1 MNFFARHKYLI
12 TGIMIGA
19 VAVLLLSRVTTE
31 RKLNDLQTSL
41 ESSIETSVQ
50 NTTTLA
56 RVIGEGRLTKTAETI
71 ITDCTPEER
80 NLFEAKLAKLDAGVA
95 EVELNQIDKLF
106 SRCAPVQ
113 SIRRTLMVMDLARQI
128 EGLEVLVN
136 QRKQLG
142 TYTTHDELLADAKVL
157 LAHEEKI
164 TQLSLDL
171 VYLQREIL
179 DALLAGESV
188 SSERSKNFKDRG
200 YNLRTELQSVAEEA
214 VSVRDRVLSS

>member
-1 MNFFARHKYLI
+1 MNFFVRHKYLI
-12 TGIMIGA
+12 IGIAIGA
-19 VAVLLLSRVTTE
+19 VGVLLLSQVTTE
-31 RKLNDLQTSL
+31 RKLNELQSSL
-41 ESSIETSVQ
+41 ETSIEASVES
-50 NTTTLA
+50 TTELV
-56 RVIGEGRLTKTAETI
+56 RVIGEGRLTKTAEAI
-71 ITDCTPEER
+71 VTDCTPEER

-95 EVELNQIDKLF
+95 EAELDQIDKLF

-128 EGLEVLVN
+128 EALEVLVT

-142 TYTTHDELLADAKVL
+142 VYSTHDALLTDAKTLLAQ
-157 LAHEEKI
+157 EEKI

-188 SSERSKNFKDRG
+188 SSDRSKSFKDRG
-200 YNLRTELQSVAEEA
+200 YTLRTELQSVAEEA
-214 VSVRDRVLSS
+214 VTVRARVLSS

>member
-1 MNFFARHKYLI
+1 MNFLVRHKYLI
-12 TGIMIGA
+12 IGIAIGG
-19 VAVLLLSRVTTE
+19 VAVMLLSQVTTE
-31 RKLNDLQTSL
+31 RKLNELQSSL
-41 ESSIETSVQ
+41 ETSIEASVG
-50 NTTTLA
+50 NTTTLV

-71 ITDCTPEER
+71 VADCTTEER

-95 EVELNQIDKLF
+95 EAELNQIDKLF

-128 EGLEVLVN
+128 ESLDVLVT

-142 TYTTHDELLADAKVL
+142 AYSTYDALLTDAKTL
-157 LAHEEKI
+157 LTKEEKI

-188 SSERSKNFKDRG
+188 SSDRSKSFKDRG
-200 YNLRTELQSVAEEA
+200 YTLRTELQTVAEEA
-214 VSVRDRVLSS
+214 VAVRTRVLSS

>member
-1 MNFFARHKYLI
+1 MNFFVRHKYLI
-12 TGIMIGA
+12 TGIVIGA

-50 NTTTLA
+50 NTTTLV
-56 RVIGEGRLTKTAETI
+56 RVIGESGLTKTAETI
-71 ITDCTPEER
+71 VTDCTPEER
-80 NLFEAKLAKLDAGVA
+80 NLFEAKLAKLDTGVA
-95 EVELNQIDKLF
+95 AAELNQIDKLF

-188 SSERSKNFKDRG
+188 SSERSKSFKDRG
-200 YNLRTELQSVAEEA
+200 YKLRTELQSVAEEA
-214 VSVRDRVLSS
+214 VSVRARVLSS